1 MMMASELLLQT
12 AEQYAFLVA
21 MSANMTEEE
30 EEGVNVVRLSRQ
42 NIGVSLIVKLC
53 ILTIHGELFIVHT
66 PFQHML
72 ATKFLFRST
81 SSNHRQAIQQATIS

>member
-30 EEGVNVVRLSRQ
+30 EEGVSVIRLSRQ
-42 NIGVSLIVKLC
+42 NIGMSIN
-53 ILTIHGELFIVHT
+53 GETCYLND
-66 PFQHML
+66 PW
-72 ATKFLFRST
+72 
-81 SSNHRQAIQQATIS
+81 